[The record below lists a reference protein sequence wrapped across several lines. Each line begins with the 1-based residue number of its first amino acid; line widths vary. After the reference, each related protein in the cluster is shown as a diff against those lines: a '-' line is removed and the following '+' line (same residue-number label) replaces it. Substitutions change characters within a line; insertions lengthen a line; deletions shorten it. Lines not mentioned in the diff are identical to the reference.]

1 MAALPRVILFDLD
14 GTLLDTAPELER
26 CINDLRE
33 RYGFSVLP
41 PDIVRNQV
49 SKGSKK
55 IVELGFPHVTNA
67 SEIELLRQE
76 FLELYE
82 GNIGNHTT
90 LFPGIEEVLKAI
102 ESTERVWGI
111 VTNKITSLTNP
122 LLAKLKLS
130 QRAGCI
136 ISGDTTAHYKPHP
149 EPLYAAMN
157 TLQAE
162 PSECIYIGDDERD
175 IVAANAAQIK
185 AIVAL
190 YGYIDPTDKP
200 SLWKADRSIDSP
212 LDLLVDLAESPD
224 E

>member
-76 FLELYE
+76 FLE
-82 GNIGNHTT
+82 
-90 LFPGIEEVLKAI
+90 FPGIEEVLKAI
-102 ESTERVWGI
+102 ESTGRVWGI

>member
-14 GTLLDTAPELER
+14 GTLLDTAPEFER
-26 CINDLRE
+26 CINDLRQ

-55 IVELGFPHVTNA
+55 IVELGFPHITNA

-82 GNIGNHTT
+82 GNIGSHTT

-102 ESTERVWGI
+102 ESTERVWGV
-111 VTNKITSLTNP
+111 VTNKIASLTNP
-122 LLAKLKLS
+122 LLAKLGLS

-149 EPLYAAMN
+149 ESLYTAMN

-162 PSECIYIGDDERD
+162 PSECIYIGDDE
-175 IVAANAAQIK
+175 
-185 AIVAL
+185 
-190 YGYIDPTDKP
+190 
-200 SLWKADRSIDSP
+200 
-212 LDLLVDLAESPD
+212 
-224 E
+224 